1 MEQWK
6 RLTEHFVFNSTD
18 LIVLGTDQA
27 SVSVYTWNHGMY
39 SLHVKITMK
48 NSKLKILLVNST
60 FMALPNAPQ
69 IRNTDFVIENII
81 PGDFTFDGKLDLL
94 IMGRKNPS
102 HANDEILM
110 RIYKGNGNDTIGKG
124 SCVIQLATMANSEL
138 R

>member
-1 MEQWK
+1 
-6 RLTEHFVFNSTD
+6 
-18 LIVLGTDQA
+18 
-27 SVSVYTWNHGMY
+27 
-39 SLHVKITMK
+39 
-48 NSKLKILLVNST
+48 
-60 FMALPNAPQ
+60 MALPNAPQ
-69 IRNTDFVIENII
+69 IHNTDFVIENII

-124 SCVIQLATMANSEL
+124 RCVIQLATVAYSEL